1 MGRRPIPSFGVL
13 LRRVL
18 VAVLVLCTSF
28 VPCLAAAP
36 TLSDLRVDRDEGR
49 FLVSLRL
56 EGGLEPSR
64 LEEIEAGIETAVRY
78 RLRLMRRR
86 GGLPDTE
93 LAAVDV
99 ESSVHRDA
107 LSRQYTLTRKAGG
120 ETVEKKM
127 TADGAEMQKFLT
139 TLERVPLAGP
149 QDIEKP
155 AECYVRAR
163 ADLGLTWRF
172 YLIPWPLTTEWARAA
187 LPTDEGHDAAS
198 AR

>member
-1 MGRRPIPSFGVL
+1 VF

-18 VAVLVLCTSF
+18 VAILIASVSA

-36 TLSDLRVDRDEGR
+36 TLSDLRVDREAGR
-49 FLVSLRL
+49 ILVSLRL
-56 EGGLEPSR
+56 EGGLDPSR
-64 LEEIEAGIETAVRY
+64 LEEIEAGIETTVRY

-86 GGLPDTE
+86 SGLPDTD

-99 ESSVHRDA
+99 ESSVRRDA

-120 ETVEKKM
+120 ETIEKKM
-127 TADGAEMQKFLT
+127 TADSAEMQRFLT
-139 TLERVPLAGP
+139 TLDRVPLADL
-149 QDIEKP
+149 QDLENP

-172 YLIPWPLTTEWARAA
+172 YLIPWPLTTEWARTP
-187 LPTDEGHDAAS
+187 LPVEEGQDAA
-198 AR
+198 RVR